1 MRVARYALLLYY
13 PNATRAWI
21 ESMGGTEAARCLQ
34 ELLAKGDEENRYAY
48 LRNRVREQNAAA
60 PEGAKRLERLAKE
73 DEEEVEDGE
82 EKDEKEFALKVGYDG
97 VVTRTEVPPF
107 VQRVC
112 CLWVYC
118 SFRERNGLSST
129 SSQYRATTTHGTGML
144 LVLLTQ
150 PPLGGMLG

>member
-1 MRVARYALLLYY
+1 MEGEVGEGVVEGLG
-13 PNATRAWI
+13 
-21 ESMGGTEAARCLQ
+21 EQQG
-34 ELLAKGDEENRYAY
+34 EEN
-48 LRNRVREQNAAA
+48 ES
-60 PEGAKRLERLAKE
+60 GC
-73 DEEEVEDGE
+73 EEEEKE
-82 EKDEKEFALKVGYDG
+82 EKDFALQVGYDG
-97 VVTRTEVPPF
+97 VVTCKEVPPF